1 MVCQQ
6 QSRATSSE
14 HHSEW
19 HSHKAR
25 YFRRA
30 LLLIGTFILSTA
42 ATSNYAPSANKSSLS
57 RRQLMKKKDAS
68 NVFLRK
74 GSNSQT
80 AAPKSASKTKLHS
93 VNAARA
99 PSGMAVKGAQ
109 RRKGIY
115 KSIKST
121 ESGKAGK
128 AGGKAGKSKKSKQ
141 SLTVSP
147 TPVPPPLTQG
157 MLKQF

>member
-1 MVCQQ
+1 MACQQ

-19 HSHKAR
+19 HSRKAR

-30 LLLIGTFILSTA
+30 LLLIGTFILSSA
-42 ATSNYAPSANKSSLS
+42 ATSSYAHSADKSSLR
-57 RRQLMKKKDAS
+57 RRQLMKKGDAS

-74 GSNSQT
+74 GSKYQT
-80 AAPKSASKTKLHS
+80 AAPKRASKTKLHS
-93 VNAARA
+93 AKAARA
-99 PSGMAVKGAQ
+99 PSGMTVKGAK

-115 KSIKST
+115 KSIKS
-121 ESGKAGK
+121 GKAGK
-128 AGGKAGKSKKSKQ
+128 GIFKAGKSKKSKQ

-147 TPVPPPLTQG
+147 TPLPPPLTQG
-157 MLKQF
+157 MFKEIEFL